1 MSFKL
6 ALYEKTL
13 PPNSGSVQPESVK
26 TPDEFF
32 GSEEALSDAEEK
44 IEEDLIEEGEEKEEE
59 SSNDLVMLYLREAG
73 SVPLLSHDREVEL
86 AQQIEAGKSQVE
98 EAVFSFPFILHRVF
112 ELAEKVERGE
122 LPLQDL
128 LAEGE
133 AGELPITVEAR
144 QKTFFKQ
151 IAKLRHLHQAASRFE
166 AELKTK
172 ALLQRKRDI
181 LTSKLLKTKTEI
193 VHVLSALGLSRSVMD
208 RTIRDLKDF
217 YIQLTAIKEKILVA
231 RAEKERAPLFSKMRS
246 IEMVVGLP
254 SDRIESLINAII
266 DGEAKAARAKNKFI
280 EANLR
285 LVASIAKKFLNRGL
299 SFLDLVQEGNLGLIR
314 AIEKFDYRLGFR
326 LSTYATWWIRQ
337 NISRGIMDT
346 GHTIRIPVH
355 RIETKHK
362 LLKTAESLLP
372 KLGRLPFPEEIARE
386 VGMSA
391 EDVLEILGMEAEPIS
406 LDTPIP
412 DGDTQIKDL
421 VEDKGAPKPFDQVAE
436 SDLRLKVAKG
446 LSTLP
451 ARQEAVLRFRFGIGH
466 ARDYTLE
473 EVGETFGVTRER
485 IRQIEQKALRAL
497 RTPKRNR
504 MQVNTML
511 SETQLPRHE
520 SNGSTAT
527 VLFSHGGVACQP

>member
-6 ALYEKTL
+6 ALYENTSS
-13 PPNSGSVQPESVK
+13 PNPGSAQPESVK

-32 GSEEALSDAEEK
+32 GSEEVLPDAEER
-44 IEEDLIEEGEEKEEE
+44 IEEDIIEEGEEKEEE
-59 SSNDLVMLYLREAG
+59 TAHDLVLLYLREAG
-73 SVPLLSHDREVEL
+73 SVPLLNHDREVEL
-86 AQQIEAGKSQVE
+86 AQQMEAGRAQVQ
-98 EAVFSFPFILHRVF
+98 EAVFSFPFTMHRVL
-112 ELAEKVERGE
+112 ELAEKAERGE
-122 LPLQDL
+122 LPLHDV
-128 LAEGE
+128 LAQGE
-133 AGELPITVEAR
+133 AGEPPIIVEAM
-144 QKTFFKQ
+144 QKTFFRQ

-172 ALLQRKRDI
+172 ALSQRKRDV
-181 LTSKLLKTKTEI
+181 LTGKLLKTKTEI
-193 VHVLSALGLSRSVMD
+193 VHVLRAIGLSTSVMD

-217 YIQLTAIKEKILVA
+217 YTQLTAIQEKILVA
-231 RAEKERAPLFSKMRS
+231 RGEKERAPLFSKMRS
-246 IEMVVGLP
+246 IEMAVGLP
-254 SDRIESLINAII
+254 SDRIENLINAII
-266 DGEAKAARAKNKFI
+266 DGEAKAASAKNKFI

-299 SFLDLVQEGNLGLIR
+299 AFLDLVQEGNLGLIR

-337 NISRGIMDT
+337 SISRGIMDT

-355 RIETKHK
+355 RVETKHK
-362 LLKTAESLLP
+362 LLKTAQSLFP
-372 KLGRLPFPEEIARE
+372 KLGRVPSPAEIARE

-391 EDVLEILGMEAEPIS
+391 EDVLEILGMETEPIS
-406 LDTPIP
+406 LDTPLP
-412 DGDTQIKDL
+412 DGDNQIKDL
-421 VEDKGAPKPFDQVAE
+421 IEDKDAAKPFDQAADL
-436 SDLRLKVAKG
+436 DLRLKVTKG

-451 ARQEAVLRFRFGIGH
+451 PRQEAVLRFRFGIGH

-504 MQVNTML
+504 MQLNTML

-527 VLFSHGGVACQP
+527 VLFSHGVAS

>member
-6 ALYEKTL
+6 ALHENML
-13 PPNSGSVQPESVK
+13 SPNSGSAQRESVK

-32 GSEEALSDAEEK
+32 GSEEALLDAEER

-59 SSNDLVMLYLREAG
+59 TAHDLVLLYLREAG
-73 SVPLLSHDREVEL
+73 SVPLLNHDREVEL
-86 AQQIEAGKSQVE
+86 AQQMEAGRAQVQ
-98 EAVFSFPFILHRVF
+98 EAVFSFPFTMHRVL

-122 LPLQDL
+122 LPLQDV

-133 AGELPITVEAR
+133 AAEQPITIGAM

-151 IAKLRHLHQAASRFE
+151 IAKLRHLHQGASRFE

-172 ALLQRKRDI
+172 ALLQRKRDV
-181 LTSKLLKTKTEI
+181 LANKLLKTKTEI
-193 VHVLSALGLSRSVMD
+193 VHVLSAIGLSKSVMD
-208 RTIRDLKDF
+208 RTIQDLKDF
-217 YIQLTAIKEKILVA
+217 HIQLTAIEEKISVA
-231 RAEKERAPLFSKMRS
+231 RGEKERTPLLAKMRS
-246 IEMVVGLP
+246 IEEAVGLP
-254 SDRIESLINAII
+254 SDRIENLISAIL
-266 DGEAKAARAKNKFI
+266 DGEAKAASAKNKFI

-285 LVASIAKKFLNRGL
+285 LVASIAKKSVNRGL
-299 SFLDLVQEGNLGLIR
+299 AFLDLVQEGNLGLMR

-337 NISRGIMDT
+337 SISRGIMDT

-362 LLKTAESLLP
+362 LLKTAQSLFP
-372 KLGRLPFPEEIARE
+372 KLGRVPSPAEIARE

-391 EDVLEILGMEAEPIS
+391 EDVLEILGMETEPIS

-421 VEDKGAPKPFDQVAE
+421 VEDKNAPKPFDQVAE
-436 SDLRLKVAKG
+436 SDLRLKVTKG
-446 LSTLP
+446 LATLP
-451 ARQEAVLRFRFGIGH
+451 PRQEAVLRFRFGIGH

-473 EVGETFGVTRER
+473 EVGTYFGVTRER
-485 IRQIEQKALRAL
+485 VRQIEQKALRAL

-504 MQVNTML
+504 LQLNIML
-511 SETQLPRHE
+511 SETQLPRRE
-520 SNGSTAT
+520 SNGYWS
-527 VLFSHGGVACQP
+527 SSC

>member
-6 ALYEKTL
+6 ALYENTL
-13 PPNSGSVQPESVK
+13 SPNSGGAQPESVK

-32 GSEEALSDAEEK
+32 GSEEALPDAEER

-73 SVPLLSHDREVEL
+73 SVPLLTHHGEVEL
-86 AQQIEAGKSQVE
+86 AQQMEAGRAQVQ
-98 EAVFSFPFILHRVF
+98 EAVFSFPFTMHRVF
-112 ELAEKVERGE
+112 ELAERVERSH
-122 LPLQDL
+122 LPLQDV
-128 LAEGE
+128 LAEVE
-133 AGELPITVEAR
+133 TAEPPITVKAV
-144 QKTFFKQ
+144 QKTFSKR
-151 IAKLRHLHQAASRFE
+151 IAKLRGLHRAATRLE
-166 AELKTK
+166 AELKRK
-172 ALLQRKRDI
+172 ELLQRKRDV
-181 LTSKLLKTKTEI
+181 LASKLLNTKTEI
-193 VHVLSALGLSRSVMD
+193 IHVLSAIGLSRSVTD

-217 YIQLTAIKEKILVA
+217 HTQLTAIKEKISVA
-231 RAEKERAPLFSKMRS
+231 RGEKERAPLLSKMRS
-246 IEMVVGLP
+246 IEEAVGLP
-254 SDRIESLINAII
+254 SDRIENLISAIL
-266 DGEAKAARAKNKFI
+266 DGEAKAASAKKKFI

-285 LVASIAKKFLNRGL
+285 LVASIAKKSVNRGL
-299 SFLDLVQEGNLGLIR
+299 AFLDLVQEGNLGLIR

-337 NISRGIMDT
+337 SISRGIMDT

-421 VEDKGAPKPFDQVAE
+421 VEDKDAPKPFDQVAE
-436 SDLRLKVAKG
+436 SDLRLKVTKG
-446 LSTLP
+446 LATLP
-451 ARQEAVLRFRFGIGH
+451 PRQETVLRFRFGIGI

-473 EVGETFGVTRER
+473 EVGENFGVTRER

-504 MQVNTML
+504 MQLNTML
-511 SETQLPRHE
+511 SETQLPRRE
-520 SNGSTAT
+520 SNSSTAT
-527 VLFSHGGVACQP
+527 VLFAHGVVS